1 MKILKRAFAIS
12 ICLFI
17 ITALK
22 VGGVETTQEEQEAR
36 QDFKPLVI
44 VSEQIKPTPTP
55 TPEPQITDLG
65 TYTITGY
72 CACEKCCGKWA
83 KNRSDGVVFGAEG
96 TALVSE
102 ISVANNNFDFGT
114 RLFIDGWGEVVV
126 QDRTAKWVNEK
137 YNGKILDIY
146 FDSHEQAVKFAK
158 REMKVGIVE

>member
-1 MKILKRAFAIS
+1 MKILKRTLALAM
-12 ICLFI
+12 CLFL
-17 ITALK
+17 ITAIK
-22 VGGVETTQEEQEAR
+22 VGGIEPTQEELTAR

-44 VSEQIKPTPTP
+44 VSEQL
-55 TPEPQITDLG
+55 EPAQPDYTELG

-72 CACEKCCGKWA
+72 CACEKCCGEWA
-83 KNRSDGVVFGAEG
+83 KNRPAGAVYGAEG
-96 TALVSE
+96 TALISE

-146 FDSHEQAVKFAK
+146 FDNHEQAVAFAK